1 MAYRREIQYAG
12 LKNRIRSG
20 GVLNYIQYLSVCTN
34 RNTVPLF
41 LFTIV
46 MYYNPSCMNTW
57 PLPIHVLPPGVEAI
71 LHRFRLGSGL
81 GLGSGFRFGGSCWVR
96 ASGQVLI

>member
-1 MAYRREIQYAG
+1 MC
-12 LKNRIRSG
+12 G

-57 PLPIHVLPPGVEAI
+57 PCRYMFYH
-71 LHRFRLGSGL
+71 L
-81 GLGSGFRFGGSCWVR
+81 GLRLFCVVLGYVLVLNWVLVSDLAIPAGFGHQARS
-96 ASGQVLI
+96 